1 MNCSS
6 TLFIFYDDGSI
17 VAKLTVMRSF
27 TLLFIGNWKSELL
40 KVVDVDQLPVHWGGN
55 ATDPDGDPCCKSK
68 VNFELR
74 VQCSPALDFKF
85 CHLAIT

>member
-1 MNCSS
+1 M
-6 TLFIFYDDGSI
+6 
-17 VAKLTVMRSF
+17 AELTVMQSF

-40 KVVDVDQLPVHWGGN
+40 KVVDADQLPVHWGGN

-74 VQCSPALDFKF
+74 SARLHQILSFVIWRSRNFLTFACNR
-85 CHLAIT
+85 